1 MTSISETTVQLFI
14 SYIVYVIKY
23 LIIEE
28 RNKYMY
34 SLENFCNI
42 IAMLRKER
50 GWTQNM
56 LAEKLGISPQSVSKW
71 ECGIGYPDV
80 TLFPIIAE
88 AMQVPIG
95 VLFGEQ
101 SVQKNVRK
109 NYFNVLKERNVI
121 KVHLVNICRV
131 EFIENENIPCSV
143 QVQGDE
149 IFLHYFDVEQT
160 DTMLCVTIKNPSGS
174 EEYWEKYDRNG
185 YNGENY
191 VQISTG
197 RRKDKTDIR
206 VINYLDL
213 KVKAKENC
221 RGNYEVVCSK

>member
-1 MTSISETTVQLFI
+1 
-14 SYIVYVIKY
+14 
-23 LIIEE
+23 
-28 RNKYMY
+28 
-34 SLENFCNI
+34 
-42 IAMLRKER
+42 MLRKER

-88 AMQVPIG
+88 EMQVPIG
-95 VLFGEQ
+95 VLFGEY
-101 SVQKNVRK
+101 SVQNNVRQK
-109 NYFNVLKERNVI
+109 YFRLLEERDVI
-121 KVHLVNICRV
+121 KVQLGNICRV

-143 QVQGDE
+143 QAQGDE
-149 IFLHYFDVEQT
+149 IFLRYFDVEQN

-174 EEYWEKYDRNG
+174 DEYWEDYDRRG

-197 RRKDKTDIR
+197 RKKDNTDIR

-213 KVKAKENC
+213 KAGGGKNC
-221 RGNYEVVCSK
+221 RGNYEVICSK

>member
-1 MTSISETTVQLFI
+1 
-14 SYIVYVIKY
+14 
-23 LIIEE
+23 
-28 RNKYMY
+28 MY

-42 IAMLRKER
+42 IATLRKER

-56 LAEKLGISPQSVSKW
+56 LAEKLGISSQSVSKW

-88 AMQVPIG
+88 EMQVPIG
-95 VLFGEQ
+95 VLFGEN
-101 SVQKNVRK
+101 SVQKNVK
-109 NYFNVLKERNVI
+109 QNYFSLLEECDVI
-121 KVHLVNICRV
+121 KVHLGNICRV

-143 QVQGDE
+143 QAQGDE
-149 IFLHYFDVEQT
+149 IFLHYFDVEYT

-174 EEYWEKYDRNG
+174 EESWETYDRNG

-197 RRKDKTDIR
+197 RRKDKTDIC

-213 KVKAKENC
+213 KVKSRENY
-221 RGNYEVVCSK
+221 RGNYEVVCSN

>member
-1 MTSISETTVQLFI
+1 
-14 SYIVYVIKY
+14 
-23 LIIEE
+23 
-28 RNKYMY
+28 MY

-42 IAMLRKER
+42 IATLRKER

-56 LAEKLGISPQSVSKW
+56 LAEKLGISSQSVSKW

-88 AMQVPIG
+88 EMQVPIG
-95 VLFGEQ
+95 VLFGEN
-101 SVQKNVRK
+101 SVQKNVK
-109 NYFNVLKERNVI
+109 QNYFSLLEECDVI
-121 KVHLVNICRV
+121 KVHLGNICRV

-143 QVQGDE
+143 QAQGDE
-149 IFLHYFDVEQT
+149 IFLHYFDVEYT

-174 EEYWEKYDRNG
+174 EESWETYDRNG

-197 RRKDKTDIR
+197 RRKDKTDIC

-213 KVKAKENC
+213 KVEARENC
-221 RGNYEVVCSK
+221 RGNYEIVCKG

>member
-1 MTSISETTVQLFI
+1 MDFC
-14 SYIVYVIKY
+14 IVIMKVLNNYIKY

-28 RNKYMY
+28 RNTYMY

-42 IAMLRKER
+42 IATLRKER

-56 LAEKLGISPQSVSKW
+56 LAEKLGISSQSVSKW

-88 AMQVPIG
+88 EMQVPIG
-95 VLFGEQ
+95 VLFGEN
-101 SVQKNVRK
+101 SVQKNVK
-109 NYFNVLKERNVI
+109 QNYFSLLEECDVI
-121 KVHLVNICRV
+121 KVHLGNICRV

-143 QVQGDE
+143 QAQGDE
-149 IFLHYFDVEQT
+149 IFLHYFDVEYT

-174 EEYWEKYDRNG
+174 EESWETYDRNG

-197 RRKDKTDIR
+197 RRKDKTDIC

-213 KVKAKENC
+213 KVKSRENY
-221 RGNYEVVCSK
+221 RGNYEVVCSN